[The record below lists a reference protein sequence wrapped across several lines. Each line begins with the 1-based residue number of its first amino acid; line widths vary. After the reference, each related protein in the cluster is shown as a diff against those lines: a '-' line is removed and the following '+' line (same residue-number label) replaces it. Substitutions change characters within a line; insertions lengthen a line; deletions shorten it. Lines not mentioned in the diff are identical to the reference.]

1 MLVNQELLQSKLS
14 DVVKKGVV
22 KRNTYD
28 ESFKKVNDIQN
39 TDTSNSVK
47 KRAMAQRLVKFKTKY
62 LIMITLNMLILTNLI
77 S

>member
-47 KRAMAQRLVKFKTKY
+47 KRTMAQRLVKFKTKY